1 MSRENVELA
10 VRPYEPATSK
20 ASMLD
25 ALPGTVELCHP
36 EVEWTTGEDGL
47 TYRGRE
53 GVREAF
59 RRWLESF
66 ADYRFEIQRIAD
78 CGGDQ
83 VLVVGT
89 GVGTGARSG
98 VEVRS
103 KSHELLTI
111 RAGMIVRRR
120 EFYDEHEAL
129 RGRPTGGVNRSVT
142 IYRVRS

>member
-1 MSRENVELA
+1 MSRENVELPA
-10 VRPYEPATSK
+10 RLYEPATSK

-25 ALPGTVELCHP
+25 ALPGTLELCHP

-59 RRWLESF
+59 QRWLESF
-66 ADYRFEIQRIAD
+66 EDYRFEIQRIAD

-129 RGRPTGGVNRSVT
+129 EAARQAE
-142 IYRVRS
+142 